1 MQYVLTGATGFIG
14 RALRRRLTAEGDQW
28 RLLTRRPSVG
38 PGEIAWNPLSE
49 AAPREALE
57 GADVVVHLAGES
69 VAQRWSGEVKRRIRD
84 SRVLGT
90 RNLVAGL
97 AELER
102 RPKVLV
108 CASATGYYGDRGDEE
123 LVETSGPG
131 TGFLAE
137 ACVEWEREAHAAEWL
152 GMRVVRVRTGVALG
166 QGGGA
171 LAKMLP
177 PFKMGAGGRLGDGR
191 QWMSWIH
198 LDDLASLFLWA
209 SRTDAVSGAVNG
221 TAPNPVRNDEFTR
234 VLAATL
240 HRPALFPVPG
250 LALRALYGEMA
261 EILLDSQ
268 RVLPDVALDGGFEF
282 RYPSLGGALAQLLD

>member
-28 RLLTRRPSVG
+28 RLLTRRPSG
-38 PGEIAWNPLSE
+38 AADEIAWNPLSE

-102 RPKVLV
+102 RPKALV

-198 LDDLASLFLWA
+198 LDDLVSLFLWA

-268 RVLPDVALDGGFEF
+268 RVLPDVALEGGFEF